1 MTGETLSAEQ
11 LAELVEFDTPTIC
24 NAIDR
29 LIPPDAPR
37 NLTASEF
44 VCPFPE
50 LKPMAGYART
60 ATMRGARPNPLSSA
74 EALELR
80 WVYWEYLAG
89 GRMPAI
95 SVVQDLDGPDR
106 GYAAFWGEVNSSV
119 HQGLGC
125 IGTVTDGSIRDLD
138 VIPEGFR
145 MLAGMVR
152 PFGGFAHLVDFG
164 GAVAIQGMAV
174 GSGDLIHA
182 ERHGAT
188 VIPADIAQDVAA
200 AARKLMRQEKVVI
213 DEAQRDGV
221 TVESLK
227 RAYLASLEVE

>member
-1 MTGETLSAEQ
+1 MTREPLSAEQ

-29 LIPPDAPR
+29 LISPDAPR
-37 NLTASEF
+37 NLTASEL
-44 VCPFPE
+44 VCQFPE

-60 ATMRGARPNPLSSA
+60 ATMRGARPNPLSS
-74 EALELR
+74 EDALELR
-80 WVYWEYLAG
+80 WAYWNYLAEG
-89 GRMPAI
+89 PMPAI

-125 IGTVTDGSIRDLD
+125 VGTVTDGSIRDLD

-164 GAVAIQGMAV
+164 GAVNIQGMAV
-174 GSGDLIHA
+174 RDGDLIHA
-182 ERHGAT
+182 DRHGAT
-188 VIPADIAQDVAA
+188 VIPADIAANVIDAVH
-200 AARKLMRQEKVVI
+200 LVIRQEQPVI

-227 RAYLASLEVE
+227 RTYLAALEIE